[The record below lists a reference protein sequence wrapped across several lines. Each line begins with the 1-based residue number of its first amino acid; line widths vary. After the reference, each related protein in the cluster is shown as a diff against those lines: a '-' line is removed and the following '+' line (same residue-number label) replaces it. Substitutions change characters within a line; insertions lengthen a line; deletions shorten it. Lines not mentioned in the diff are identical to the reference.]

1 MTSLIFS
8 YLFESSIC
16 LMLFLGIYKLLIS
29 NLTHF
34 SWMRMYLLVGLG
46 ISIVLPLIDIPIQW
60 HLPFLPRESF
70 ANSFL
75 LKENLAESMDVNLT
89 KVNPTHENSNL
100 PLQFIILYCF
110 LTIYIAGL
118 VYKAYAFARN
128 LKLIHGF
135 IKQNPKEKRDQY
147 WIVKFDS
154 QMPAFSFFNYIFINY
169 KYKNVSSDDIHVITN
184 HEMVHAKQF
193 HSLDILFI
201 EFIGIVFWFNPFI
214 SYLRISLQEIHEFIV
229 DEKIAGNDK
238 QKKAYA
244 QLLLNLASDAKV
256 FSLAASFT
264 GKHIK
269 RRISMITK
277 PRTSPILKLK
287 FMIIAPLTL
296 VMLLSFS
303 GINNAKLKTETYQ
316 STIPADIQKKK
327 LGEVNWTG
335 NTVYNDE
342 ILNKALDI
350 KKGDYFS
357 LDDLEMRLSPG
368 NVSKLY
374 LDNGYLFFNIE
385 YSISDPV
392 NNVSDLTI
400 SIIEGKQA
408 KVGNITI
415 KGNNNVSTNDV
426 LKEISI
432 KSGDLF
438 SRVEIINSVRN
449 IGAMGEF
456 NTEKI
461 IPTITPNPEKITN
474 GFVEVNMVFE
484 LTENIK
490 K

>member
-1 MTSLIFS
+1 
-8 YLFESSIC
+8 
-16 LMLFLGIYKLLIS
+16 
-29 NLTHF
+29 
-34 SWMRMYLLVGLG
+34 
-46 ISIVLPLIDIPIQW
+46 
-60 HLPFLPRESF
+60 
-70 ANSFL
+70 
-75 LKENLAESMDVNLT
+75 
-89 KVNPTHENSNL
+89 
-100 PLQFIILYCF
+100 
-110 LTIYIAGL
+110 
-118 VYKAYAFARN
+118 
-128 LKLIHGF
+128 
-135 IKQNPKEKRDQY
+135 
-147 WIVKFDS
+147 
-154 QMPAFSFFNYIFINY
+154 
-169 KYKNVSSDDIHVITN
+169 
-184 HEMVHAKQF
+184 MVHAKQF

-229 DEKIAGNDK
+229 DEKIAGNNQ

-277 PRTSPILKLK
+277 PRTSPILKLI

-303 GINNAKLKTETYQ
+303 GINNSNLKAEAYKSPQATG
-316 STIPADIQKKK
+316 IQKQII
-327 LGEVNWTG
+327 GEVNWTG
-335 NTVYNDE
+335 NTVYNDDV
-342 ILNKALDI
+342 LNRALGL

-357 LDDLEMRLSPG
+357 LDDLEMRLAPG
-368 NVSKLY
+368 DVSNLY

-408 KVGNITI
+408 KVGSVTI
-415 KGNNNVSTNDV
+415 KGNENVSTNDV
-426 LKEISI
+426 LKEITI

-438 SRVEIINSVRN
+438 SKAEIINSVRK
-449 IGAMGEF
+449 ISAMGEF
-456 NTEKI
+456 NPEKI
-461 IPTITPNPEKITN
+461 SPTIIPNPEKITN
-474 GFVEVNMVFE
+474 GFVEVNIVFE